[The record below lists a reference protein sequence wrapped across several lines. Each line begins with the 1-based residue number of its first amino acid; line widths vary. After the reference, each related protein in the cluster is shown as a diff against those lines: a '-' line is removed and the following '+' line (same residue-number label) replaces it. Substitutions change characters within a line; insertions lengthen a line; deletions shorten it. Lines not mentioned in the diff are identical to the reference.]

1 MVQEEYI
8 MNFKE
13 YLVSTGISEE
23 QAQQVVDGMPE
34 KDFHLASEENLDVRF
49 EKMKQK
55 KEELETDLA
64 TANETLTTLRDEN
77 KDVQTLQ
84 EQIEEYESTVAT
96 LQEERAEEQKSFAIK
111 EALTKAGAKDLD
123 YMMFKLGDVE
133 VDEEGNLK
141 NLDNKLKELKENNPT
156 FFTESEQEGQQE
168 NAQGGYQPFDNGLG
182 DEQLAKTFSM
192 EEISKLTPEEINQN
206 WDAVSASLEKGED

>member
-1 MVQEEYI
+1 

-23 QAQQVVDGMPE
+23 QAQQVVAGMPE

-77 KDVQTLQ
+77 KDVKTLQ
-84 EQIEEYESTVAT
+84 EKIDDYEQSIQQLET
-96 LQEERAEEQKSFAIK
+96 ERAEEQKSFAIK
-111 EALTKAGAKDLD
+111 EALTKSGVKDLD

-141 NLDNKLKELKENNPT
+141 DLDNKLKELKENNPT
-156 FFTESEQEGQQE
+156 FFAESEQEGQQE
-168 NAQGGYQPFDNGLG
+168 SGQGGYQPFDNGLG
-182 DEQLAKTFSM
+182 DEQPAKTFSM
-192 EEISKLTPEEINQN
+192 EEISKLTTEEINQN